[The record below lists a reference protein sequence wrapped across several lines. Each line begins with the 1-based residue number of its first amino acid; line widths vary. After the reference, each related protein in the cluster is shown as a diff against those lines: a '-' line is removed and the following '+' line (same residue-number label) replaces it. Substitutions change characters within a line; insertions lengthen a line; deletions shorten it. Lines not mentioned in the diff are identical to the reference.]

1 MEILSGYA
9 AGSRIIK
16 RPRAVITTVA
26 VDVRLTIA
34 DELATLLLRFFVSP
48 SAARDTAPRKIV
60 ARRRRRDEGGPPV
73 P

>member
-16 RPRAVITTVA
+16 RPKAVVMTVA
-26 VDVRLTIA
+26 VDVGLMIEE
-34 DELATLLLRFFVSP
+34 ELATLRLIFP
-48 SAARDTAPRKIV
+48 SAADTAPRKIV

>member
-1 MEILSGYA
+1 MSGYA

-16 RPRAVITTVA
+16 RPNAVVIMVA
-26 VDVRLTIA
+26 VEIGLRIQGE
-34 DELATLLLRFFVSP
+34 ELATLPAFPRL
-48 SAARDTAPRKIV
+48 AADTVPRKIV